1 MISLPRSS
9 SEPVLL
15 LSTEALVLFRR
26 GRGGALSGFLF
37 DNDPG
42 GQEQLCRQLA
52 AQLPIT
58 LRLLVDIAEEE
69 FRSQELP
76 RLQWADCRRLARKKC
91 RQLFSK
97 ASHHHW
103 RWQAPETRGQRRVLC
118 AALCNPPLL
127 QGWLDALRDC
137 GAAVRSIS
145 SPALLTTRLPLPAA
159 PALLVLGLHSGGLRA
174 SLLVDGQLRLSRL
187 LRMRYGE
194 RDIPALCRQLEK
206 MILYLRGQRL
216 LGAGTAPSVCL
227 LAAGA
232 LPGQLAAHYRQQ
244 EGAPPCRFVEAP
256 ADALPEG
263 PLAETRYAEQLAQD
277 PVNHYARRE
286 DTRVWRAGQKTRWI
300 HCAGLGL
307 LFAAALYAGHQALAG
322 RILTQ
327 HGQAIG
333 KRLPAYSRLD
343 SLARQTLPPLPVTV
357 HVLRDNMQRLA
368 AWRQPGPRGAEILQ
382 LLSRALREHGAI
394 RVQTVR
400 WIQQHDPARP
410 DPHDPHDPHDPGRAG
425 AQVVLEAA
433 LPDFD
438 GDYQAAMGAV
448 RNFAGRLRR
457 DPASHSVQFL
467 RQPFIAE
474 DKLRGRAND
483 VTRPVQFSLSIQL

>member
-15 LSTEALVLFRR
+15 LSAEALVLFTR
-26 GRGGALSGFLF
+26 GSDSALAGCLF
-37 DNDPG
+37 DNNPD
-42 GQEQLCRQLA
+42 GQKQLCQYLA

-76 RLQWADCRRLARKKC
+76 RLRWADCRRLARKKC
-91 RQLFSK
+91 RQGFNK

-103 RWQAPETRGQRRVLC
+103 HWQPPGAGGQRRMLC

-127 QGWLDALRDC
+127 QGWLNALHDC

-145 SPALLTTRLPLPAA
+145 SPALLTTRLPLPEA
-159 PALLVLGLHSGGLRA
+159 PALLVLGLHSSGLRA
-174 SLLVDGQLRLSRL
+174 SLLLDGQLRLSRL
-187 LRMRYGE
+187 LKMRPGE
-194 RDIPALCRQLEK
+194 RDIPSLCRQLEK

-216 LGAGTAPSVCL
+216 LGTGVTPGVCI

-232 LPGQLAAHYRQQ
+232 LPGQVAAHYRQQ
-244 EGAPPCRFVEAP
+244 QDAAPCLFVEAP

-263 PLAETRYAEQLAQD
+263 TLAETRYVEQLVQT
-277 PVNHYARRE
+277 PVDHYARQE
-286 DTRVWRAGQKTRWI
+286 DTRVWRAGQGTRLV
-300 HCAGLGL
+300 HGVGLGL

-327 HGQAIG
+327 QGQAIG
-333 KRLPAYSRLD
+333 ERIPAYTRLD
-343 SLARQTLPPLPVTV
+343 SQSRQTLPPLPVTA
-357 HVLRDNMQRLA
+357 HTLRDNMQRLA
-368 AWRQPGPRGAEILQ
+368 AWRQPGPRAAQILQ
-382 LLSRALREHGAI
+382 LLSRALRGHGAI

-400 WIQQHDPARP
+400 WTQQP
-410 DPHDPHDPHDPGRAG
+410 DPTRAG

-448 RNFAGRLRR
+448 RNFAGQLRQ
-457 DPASHSVQFL
+457 DPASRSVQFL

-483 VTRPVQFSLSIQL
+483 MTRPVQFSLLIQL